1 MRRCATTLESEMSEE
16 ELTFLVELL
25 GNEQLTGPHLEI
37 GTAAGGT
44 LCRMMKCFDEDRR
57 PNFVVV
63 DRMSYFPDQ
72 QGAFRSNL
80 KSHDLDPDSVDL
92 RINTSQA
99 AFVESSRSSETFDFI
114 LIDASHKILAVMA
127 DLRWARQLNV
137 GGIVCLHDYADK
149 FPGVVLAVDRFLA
162 SHPEYENIGSS
173 GSLLALR
180 KTRPSRHREVTPFD
194 RLYSYALFLP
204 LLVQR
209 KLAKR
214 QSRQKAA

>member
-1 MRRCATTLESEMSEE
+1 
-16 ELTFLVELL
+16 
-25 GNEQLTGPHLEI
+25 
-37 GTAAGGT
+37 
-44 LCRMMKCFDEDRR
+44 
-57 PNFVVV
+57 
-63 DRMSYFPDQ
+63 MSYFPDQ
-72 QGAFRSNL
+72 QGAFRNNL

-99 AFVESSRSSETFDFI
+99 AFAESSRSSEKFDFI

-137 GGIVCLHDYADK
+137 GGIVCLHDYAEK

-162 SHPEYENIGSS
+162 SHPEYEKIGSS

-194 RLYSYALFLP
+194 RL
-204 LLVQR
+204 
-209 KLAKR
+209 
-214 QSRQKAA
+214 